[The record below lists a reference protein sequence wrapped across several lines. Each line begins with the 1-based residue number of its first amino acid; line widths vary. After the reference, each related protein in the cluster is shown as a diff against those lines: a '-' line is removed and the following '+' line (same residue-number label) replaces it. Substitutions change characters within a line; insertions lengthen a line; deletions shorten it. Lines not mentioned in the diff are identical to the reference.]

1 VLRAALGDRVRR
13 SPSCIDEEFIDPS
26 GRVAFGRVS
35 LGFVNTHQQPAT
47 NGDRS
52 VFAVMDGEIY
62 DYTAQRRALEARGQR
77 FATQGQAELLIVGFQ
92 CGGQDFFRGLHG
104 KFTAAIWNSRSRQIF
119 LVNDRFGMKLLYY
132 SHAPGRCSF
141 ASSLHALLA
150 DPSVPRRTN
159 RRGLAQLFTFGQLL
173 GDDTLVEGAQLLPA
187 ASWLVYDLDAD
198 RLTVDRYWRLSARAP
213 FRNRAE
219 SLERIDGAFE
229 RAVER
234 CAADT
239 DGLGLSLSG
248 GMDARTILAVAAKPG
263 RSLRTL
269 TVGMNG
275 SMDQDSAAAM
285 AKMVNCPH
293 HQVNLG
299 ENFLSNFEAHLRHMV
314 RLTDGHYLCQCIV
327 MPTLPVYP
335 DLGIRVLLRGHAGEL
350 MHMGKAYNFSVDR
363 DGLAVRDDAALMNWL
378 WRHLRAYMSDGVDGP
393 LFAGASQ
400 RDAESLAS
408 ESLLTCVQETTQTE
422 PTSHRIWHLFLT
434 QRLRRE
440 TALSLVEFDSVVETR
455 LPYLD
460 NELIDELFAAPPEL
474 KLHDV
479 IQAHILRLHRPEFL
493 KIVNVNTGTV
503 VGASTIRQS
512 VARFRT
518 RVFAKLGVSGF
529 QPYERLGLWLRR
541 ELRPLVERL
550 LLGPRC
556 LERGVLDPDTVRA
569 VVGNHL
575 AGRRNHTFLVLAM
588 MILEMSQREFM
599 DSAAEATGPPSIG
612 AVEGS
617 AARLEQ
623 AAL

>member
-1 VLRAALGDRVRR
+1 
-13 SPSCIDEEFIDPS
+13 
-26 GRVAFGRVS
+26 
-35 LGFVNTHQQPAT
+35 
-47 NGDRS
+47 
-52 VFAVMDGEIY
+52 
-62 DYTAQRRALEARGQR
+62 
-77 FATQGQAELLIVGFQ
+77 
-92 CGGQDFFRGLHG
+92 
-104 KFTAAIWNSRSRQIF
+104 
-119 LVNDRFGMKLLYY
+119 
-132 SHAPGRCSF
+132 
-141 ASSLHALLA
+141 
-150 DPSVPRRTN
+150 
-159 RRGLAQLFTFGQLL
+159 
-173 GDDTLVEGAQLLPA
+173 
-187 ASWLVYDLDAD
+187 
-198 RLTVDRYWRLSARAP
+198 
-213 FRNRAE
+213 
-219 SLERIDGAFE
+219 
-229 RAVER
+229 
-234 CAADT
+234 
-239 DGLGLSLSG
+239 
-248 GMDARTILAVAAKPG
+248 
-263 RSLRTL
+263 
-269 TVGMNG
+269 
-275 SMDQDSAAAM
+275 M
-285 AKMVNCPH
+285 AKLVKCPH

-299 ENFLSNFEAHLRHMV
+299 ENFLSDFEAHLRHMV

-350 MHMGKAYNFSVDR
+350 LHMSKAYNFSIDR
-363 DGLAVRDDAALMNWL
+363 DGLALRDDAGLMKWL
-378 WRHLRAYMSDGVDGP
+378 WRRLRAYMTDGVDGP
-393 LFAGASQ
+393 LFVGATQ
-400 RDAESLAS
+400 RDAEFLAS
-408 ESLLTCVQETTQTE
+408 ESLRVCVQETAETE
-422 PTSHRIWHLFLT
+422 PLIHRIWHLFLT

-503 VGASTIRQS
+503 VGASAMRQS

-518 RVFAKLGVSGF
+518 KVFAKLGVSGF

-556 LERGVLDPDTVRA
+556 LERGVLDPDTVRE

-599 DSAAEATGPPSIG
+599 DSAAEATVSPSIG

-617 AARLEQ
+617 AARFEQ
-623 AAL
+623 ATL